1 MIIDFHTHSFPDDI
15 AVRAVGRLAQS
26 GGIPNYL
33 DGRVDSIKASMKK
46 AGIDYSVLLPIA
58 TKPSQHTT
66 INKIAI
72 ETNKS
77 FKSTGIISFGTIH
90 PDNDDYKT
98 IISDLAKAGVPGIK
112 LHPVFQRTNIDDPRC
127 LRIIECANDND
138 LIVSIHCGM
147 DISFPNCDEAS
158 VERLANMIKEVPPHK
173 LVLAHM
179 GGWSMYDEVC
189 DQLIGTPNVW
199 LDTALVLKRTPDN
212 NFLSKEKFVQMVR
225 THGCDH
231 ILFGTDS
238 PWSDQSESLHLLRTS
253 GLTPDELTAIEG
265 SNAATLLG
273 SFLTNTPYP
282 FFSFHKGNST
292 AHCPPRPARTGNEQA
307 KSRTAPCRVA
317 LHYKRIVILP
327 VFPPP

>member
-15 AVRAVGRLAQS
+15 ADRAVGRLAQS

-58 TKPSQHTT
+58 TKPAQHTT

-98 IISDLAKAGVPGIK
+98 IISNLAKAGVPGIK

-199 LDTALVLKRTPDN
+199 LDTALVLKSTPDN

-225 THGCDH
+225 THGSDH

-238 PWSDQSESLHLLRTS
+238 LTDRISCPVWWSQSSAANLGVYSDMKYRVFIIFMDGEILESLDKYTGIEFVNLIADFKAWWKDQWQQGNYQYYDTD
-253 GLTPDELTAIEG
+253 GVTPLYET
-265 SNAATLLG
+265 
-273 SFLTNTPYP
+273 
-282 FFSFHKGNST
+282 
-292 AHCPPRPARTGNEQA
+292 
-307 KSRTAPCRVA
+307 
-317 LHYKRIVILP
+317 ILDN
-327 VFPPP
+327 

>member
-15 AVRAVGRLAQS
+15 ADRAVGRLAQS

-199 LDTALVLKRTPDN
+199 LDTALVLKSTPDN
-212 NFLSKEKFVQMVR
+212 NFLSKENFVQMVR
-225 THGCDH
+225 THGSDH

-253 GLTPDELTAIEG
+253 GLTPEELTAIEG
-265 SNAATLLG
+265 GNAATLLG
-273 SFLTNTPYP
+273 SFLTNTP
-282 FFSFHKGNST
+282 
-292 AHCPPRPARTGNEQA
+292 
-307 KSRTAPCRVA
+307 
-317 LHYKRIVILP
+317 
-327 VFPPP
+327 

>member
-15 AVRAVGRLAQS
+15 ADRAVGRLAQS

-189 DQLIGTPNVW
+189 DQLIGTPNVCLKKHSGQQLPLQREIRPDGPHTW
-199 LDTALVLKRTPDN
+199 L
-212 NFLSKEKFVQMVR
+212 
-225 THGCDH
+225 
-231 ILFGTDS
+231 
-238 PWSDQSESLHLLRTS
+238 
-253 GLTPDELTAIEG
+253 
-265 SNAATLLG
+265 
-273 SFLTNTPYP
+273 
-282 FFSFHKGNST
+282 
-292 AHCPPRPARTGNEQA
+292 
-307 KSRTAPCRVA
+307 
-317 LHYKRIVILP
+317 
-327 VFPPP
+327 

>member
-15 AVRAVGRLAQS
+15 ADRAVGRLAQS

-58 TKPSQHTT
+58 TKPAQHTT
-66 INKIAI
+66 INKIAV

-199 LDTALVLKRTPDN
+199 LDTALVLKSTPDN

-225 THGCDH
+225 THGSDH

-253 GLTPDELTAIEG
+253 GLTPDELTAIQG

-273 SFLTNTPYP
+273 SFLTNTP
-282 FFSFHKGNST
+282 
-292 AHCPPRPARTGNEQA
+292 
-307 KSRTAPCRVA
+307 
-317 LHYKRIVILP
+317 
-327 VFPPP
+327 

>member
-1 MIIDFHTHSFPDDI
+1 MVIDFHTHSFPDELADR
-15 AVRAVGRLAQS
+15 VVGRLAQS

-58 TKPSQHTT
+58 TKPEQHTT

-72 ETNKS
+72 KTNQSAKET
-77 FKSTGIISFGTIH
+77 GLISFGTIH
-90 PDNDDYKT
+90 PDTADYKT
-98 IISDLAKAGVPGIK
+98 IINNLAKAGIPGIK
-112 LHPVFQRTNIDDPRC
+112 LHPVFQRTNIDDPQY

-138 LIVSIHCGM
+138 LIVTIHCGM

-158 VERLANMIKEVPPHK
+158 VERLSNMIKEVPPHK

-189 DQLIGTPNVW
+189 SRLIGTPHVW
-199 LDTALVLKRTPDN
+199 LDTAFVLKSTPDN

-225 THGCDH
+225 AHGADH

-238 PWSDQSESLHLLRTS
+238 PWSDQSESLKLLRTS
-253 GLTPDELTAIEG
+253 GLSADELTAIEG
-265 SNAATLLG
+265 GNAAALL
-273 SFLTNTPYP
+273 
-282 FFSFHKGNST
+282 KD
-292 AHCPPRPARTGNEQA
+292 
-307 KSRTAPCRVA
+307 
-317 LHYKRIVILP
+317 IIL
-327 VFPPP
+327 

>member
-1 MIIDFHTHSFPDDI
+1 MTS
-15 AVRAVGRLAQS
+15 
-26 GGIPNYL
+26 
-33 DGRVDSIKASMKK
+33 
-46 AGIDYSVLLPIA
+46 
-58 TKPSQHTT
+58 
-66 INKIAI
+66 
-72 ETNKS
+72 
-77 FKSTGIISFGTIH
+77 
-90 PDNDDYKT
+90 
-98 IISDLAKAGVPGIK
+98 KAGVPGIK

-199 LDTALVLKRTPDN
+199 LDTALVLKSTPDN

-225 THGCDH
+225 THGSDH

-273 SFLTNTPYP
+273 SFLTNTP
-282 FFSFHKGNST
+282 
-292 AHCPPRPARTGNEQA
+292 
-307 KSRTAPCRVA
+307 
-317 LHYKRIVILP
+317 
-327 VFPPP
+327 

>member
-1 MIIDFHTHSFPDDI
+1 MVIDFHTHSFPDELAD
-15 AVRAVGRLAQS
+15 RAVGRLAQS
-26 GGIPNYL
+26 GGIHNYL
-33 DGRVDSIKASMKK
+33 DGRVTSIQKSMKK
-46 AGIDYSVLLPIA
+46 AGIDYSILLPIA

-66 INKIAI
+66 INDIAVT
-72 ETNKS
+72 TNDTFRES
-77 FKSTGIISFGTIH
+77 GLISFGTIH
-90 PDNDDYKT
+90 PDNEDYRDILRNLSK
-98 IISDLAKAGVPGIK
+98 KGVPGIK
-112 LHPVFQRTNIDDPRC
+112 LHPVFQRTNIDDPRY
-127 LRIIECANDND
+127 LNIISCAFDND

-158 VERLANMIKEVPPHK
+158 VERIANMIKEVPPHK

-199 LDTALVLKRTPDN
+199 LDTALVLKSTPDN

-225 THGCDH
+225 THGSDH

-273 SFLTNTPYP
+273 SFLTNTP
-282 FFSFHKGNST
+282 
-292 AHCPPRPARTGNEQA
+292 
-307 KSRTAPCRVA
+307 
-317 LHYKRIVILP
+317 
-327 VFPPP
+327 

>member
-1 MIIDFHTHSFPDDI
+1 MTVLGWFI
-15 AVRAVGRLAQS
+15 RL
-26 GGIPNYL
+26 G
-33 DGRVDSIKASMKK
+33 M
-46 AGIDYSVLLPIA
+46 
-58 TKPSQHTT
+58 T
-66 INKIAI
+66 
-72 ETNKS
+72 
-77 FKSTGIISFGTIH
+77 
-90 PDNDDYKT
+90 
-98 IISDLAKAGVPGIK
+98 
-112 LHPVFQRTNIDDPRC
+112 PRC

-199 LDTALVLKRTPDN
+199 LDTALVLKSTPDN

-225 THGCDH
+225 THGSDH

-265 SNAATLLG
+265 GNAATLLG
-273 SFLTNTPYP
+273 SFLTNTP
-282 FFSFHKGNST
+282 
-292 AHCPPRPARTGNEQA
+292 
-307 KSRTAPCRVA
+307 
-317 LHYKRIVILP
+317 
-327 VFPPP
+327 